1 MEDYIEETEEE
12 ILADINWIRP
22 MQTSEKIREHL
33 NELYR
38 GLELTKYPKVLKR
51 IINDWEKK
59 YKFKKQLEE
68 LNKEI
73 L

>member
-33 NELYR
+33 NLLYKS
-38 GLELTKYPKVLKR
+38 LEYSRNKKKVLQF
-51 IINDWEKK
+51 INDWEEK
-59 YKFKKQLEE
+59 YRFKKELEE